1 MKAQV
6 MWDLPEDAYHADPCD
21 VPSLSASLAHLMV
34 SASALH
40 AWTASR
46 RLNPEYVS
54 VDTDAFRLGRA
65 LHSMVLDDTPR
76 HVVREEYNADWT
88 SWRKRHA
95 SEWRDLLASKGL
107 IPITADEMDRLRPMR
122 EAVHRHYTDV
132 MGGKLE
138 TLPSEVT
145 LIWEAGE
152 VTNRCRVD
160 AIDVDRRIAI
170 DVKTTAG
177 LADPQR
183 WVAVS
188 MDHGVDLRAAHYL
201 DGLEA
206 CYSRPDGASG
216 WRYLFLVVE
225 KSPPYAC
232 SLVELDPRSEAMGH
246 SKLDIARAA
255 WSTCLKHDR
264 WEAWPGGVTQAAAP
278 EWRFS
283 QWINELSGK
292 WGAEVPAILEGD
304 GEMET

>member
-1 MKAQV
+1 MKPKV

-40 AWTASR
+40 AWTASP
-46 RLNPEYVS
+46 RLNPDFENR
-54 VDTDAFRLGRA
+54 DTDAFRLGRA
-65 LHSMVLDDTPR
+65 FHSMMLDERPR

-88 SWRKRHA
+88 SWRNRDA
-95 SEWRDLLASKGL
+95 CDWRDLLASKGL
-107 IPITADEMDRLRPMR
+107 IPITGEEFKRLRLMQLAAR
-122 EAVHRHYTDV
+122 RHYLDV
-132 MGGKLE
+132 MDGMLE
-138 TLPSEVT
+138 NLPTEVT
-145 LIWEAGE
+145 LVWEAGD

-160 AIDVDRRIAI
+160 AIDTERRIAI
-170 DVKTTAG
+170 DVKTTAS

-206 CYSRPDGASG
+206 SFSRPDGASG
-216 WRYLFLVVE
+216 WRYVFLVVE
-225 KSPPYAC
+225 KNPPYAC
-232 SLVELDPRSEAMGH
+232 SLLELDERSEAMGF

-255 WSTCLKHDR
+255 WATCLKHDR
-264 WEAWPGGVTQAAAP
+264 WEAWPGGVTQVPAP

-283 QWINELSGK
+283 QWINELSGR